1 VYFFPLLAA
10 GLLLG
15 HYPVAN
21 HAHCIINGFLM
32 FACAIVFMFTLA
44 AIAWDRYLYVA
55 WRPYYEKYFSRRV
68 SMVVCLAAWL
78 VAGAVC
84 VPSAVDG
91 TIGFDTKTFMCFLES
106 RGVFTTGHAVT
117 IATVV
122 VTLFAVGLPN
132 LLIYRTY
139 AKMRMRVGISIN
151 VAALA
156 TTDLTSG
163 PSDLRQRFNGTNNNI
178 NQPRQQLSTSDIVLF
193 RSLLTI
199 FMAFF
204 VLTAPATIVFI
215 IRNTV
220 YINLFLY
227 GIFIWLYALNN
238 SINWIIYGLMNLRFR
253 EGYQCQGLFLDHSIK
268 MCWDLC

>member
-21 HAHCIINGFLM
+21 HAHCIVNGFLM
-32 FACAIVFMFTLA
+32 FACAVVFMFTLA
-44 AIAWDRYLYVA
+44 AIASDRYLYVA

-68 SMVVCLAAWL
+68 SIVVCLAAWL
-78 VAGAVC
+78 VVGAVC

-91 TIGFDTKTFMCFLES
+91 TIGFDPKTFMCFLES

-132 LLIYRTY
+132 LLIYRSY
-139 AKMRMRVGISIN
+139 AKTRMRVGISIN

-156 TTDLTSG
+156 TTDQQDLTSG
-163 PSDLRQRFNGTNNNI
+163 PSDLRRSNGTNNNI
-178 NQPRQQLSTSDIVLF
+178 NQPRQQLSTSDIVLL

-220 YINLFLY
+220 YIDPFLY

-238 SINWIIYGLMNLRFR
+238 SINWIIYGLMSLRFH
-253 EGYQCQGLFLDHSIK
+253 EGYKHVATNVKAFFLTTR
-268 MCWDLC
+268 